1 MLEALVLGVFMTTI
15 DSIGNNTTIIPTTN
29 KKVNFRATANPYEPM
44 DVDTFIKQQKKEQ
57 KKAKVNQGIYY
68 AFLGTLAACS
78 IGGLYYAAKTSGGMA
93 KKTSELKEIWSD
105 LKNAAKIDDLALPK
119 NLQDFTSEFKN
130 CVNNAELLKRRGGK
144 PPKSLLLYGPP
155 GTGKTTFAK
164 AIAKEFPDSRFASLD
179 VTNLGSEFQSVSER
193 NLNNAVDMICKEAKA
208 NPNKKYFVFV
218 DEIDSVMMVD
228 NSMSAKHS
236 NDMLNEFKK
245 CFTEKLGK
253 QDNIITI
260 GATNLPIDV
269 EKGIALGGKKLDR
282 PMLDRFSEK
291 VLVDLPTKEQ
301 IANTIKHYYNQGPD
315 LVTDK
320 LKNSSKELDI
330 ISEFLAKDGR
340 ETSFRKLE
348 AILAQTPRNMPNNE
362 QKVDIKDI
370 VKTIANKQNELNFS
384 NQDFMK
390 LISDLKINPSEL

>member
-29 KKVNFRATANPYEPM
+29 KKVNFRAAANPYEPM

-68 AFLGTLAACS
+68 AFLGTLGASAIAS
-78 IGGLYYAAKTSGGMA
+78 IYYMRKQNKSLE
-93 KKTSELKEIWSD
+93 KPVNELKEIWSD
-105 LKNAAKIDDLALPK
+105 LTKSSKLDDMALPDSLK
-119 NLQDFTSEFKN
+119 KFTSKFKN
-130 CVNNAELLKRRGGK
+130 SVENPDILKARGGR
-144 PPKSLLLYGPP
+144 PTKSLLLYGPP

-164 AIAKEFPDSRFASLD
+164 ALAKEFPDSKFASLD
-179 VTNLGSEFQSVSER
+179 VTSLGSEYQSVSER
-193 NLNNAVDMICKEAKA
+193 NLNKAVDMICQEADKDPA
-208 NPNKKYFVFV
+208 KKFFVFI

-228 NSMSAKHS
+228 NGMGAKHS

-253 QDNIITI
+253 RKNIITI

-301 IANTIKHYYNQGPD
+301 IANSVKYHYRDAN
-315 LVTDK
+315 LVSDK
-320 LKNSSKELDI
+320 LKNGSNELNI
-330 ISEFLAKDGR
+330 ISEFLAKK
-340 ETSFRKLE
+340 EHNTSFRTLDSIYDTTAASIKG
-348 AILAQTPRNMPNNE
+348 QDK
-362 QKVDIKDI
+362 KVDVVDI
-370 VKTIANKQNELNFS
+370 VRTIANKQNELNFD
-384 NQDFMK
+384 NKEFMK

>member
-1 MLEALVLGVFMTTI
+1 MLEALVLGVRMTTI

-68 AFLGTLAACS
+68 AFLGTLGASAIAS
-78 IGGLYYAAKTSGGMA
+78 IYYMRKQNKSLE
-93 KKTSELKEIWSD
+93 KPVNELKEIWSD
-105 LKNAAKIDDLALPK
+105 LTKSSKLDDMALPDSLK
-119 NLQDFTSEFKN
+119 KFTSKFKN
-130 CVNNAELLKRRGGK
+130 SVENPDVLKARGGR
-144 PPKSLLLYGPP
+144 PTKSLLLYGPP

-164 AIAKEFPDSRFASLD
+164 ALAKEFPDSKFASLD
-179 VTNLGSEFQSVSER
+179 VTSLGSEYQSVSER
-193 NLNNAVDMICKEAKA
+193 NLNKAVDMICQEADKDPA
-208 NPNKKYFVFV
+208 KKFFVFI

-228 NSMSAKHS
+228 NGMGAKHS

-253 QDNIITI
+253 RKNIITI

-301 IANTIKHYYNQGPD
+301 IANSVKYHYRDAN
-315 LVTDK
+315 LVSDK
-320 LKNSSKELDI
+320 LKNGSNELNI
-330 ISEFLAKDGR
+330 ISEFLAKK
-340 ETSFRKLE
+340 EHNTSFRTLDSIYDATAASIKG
-348 AILAQTPRNMPNNE
+348 QDK
-362 QKVDIKDI
+362 KVDVVDI
-370 VKTIANKQNELNFS
+370 VRTIANKQNELNFD
-384 NQDFMK
+384 NKEFMK

>member
-15 DSIGNNTTIIPTTN
+15 DSIGNNITIIPTTN

-68 AFLGTLAACS
+68 AFLGTLGASAIAS
-78 IGGLYYAAKTSGGMA
+78 IYYMRKQNKSLE
-93 KKTSELKEIWSD
+93 KPVNELKEIWSD
-105 LKNAAKIDDLALPK
+105 LTKSSKLDDMALPDSLK
-119 NLQDFTSEFKN
+119 KFTSKFKN
-130 CVNNAELLKRRGGK
+130 SVENPDVLKARGGR
-144 PPKSLLLYGPP
+144 PTKSLLLYGPP

-164 AIAKEFPDSRFASLD
+164 ALAKEFPDSKFASLD
-179 VTNLGSEFQSVSER
+179 VTSLGSEYQSVSER
-193 NLNNAVDMICKEAKA
+193 NLNKAVDMICQEADKDPA
-208 NPNKKYFVFV
+208 KKFFVFI

-228 NSMSAKHS
+228 NGMGAKHS

-253 QDNIITI
+253 RKNIITI

-301 IANTIKHYYNQGPD
+301 IANSVKYHYRDAN
-315 LVTDK
+315 LVSDK
-320 LKNSSKELDI
+320 LKNGSNELNI
-330 ISEFLAKDGR
+330 ISEFLAKK
-340 ETSFRKLE
+340 EHNTSFRTLDSIYDATAASIKG
-348 AILAQTPRNMPNNE
+348 QDK
-362 QKVDIKDI
+362 KVDVIDI
-370 VKTIANKQNELNFS
+370 VRTIANKQNELNFD
-384 NQDFMK
+384 NKDFMK

>member
-15 DSIGNNTTIIPTTN
+15 DSIGNNITIIPTTN

-68 AFLGTLAACS
+68 AFLGTLGASAIAS
-78 IGGLYYAAKTSGGMA
+78 IYYMRKQNKSLE
-93 KKTSELKEIWSD
+93 KPVNELKEIWSD
-105 LKNAAKIDDLALPK
+105 LTKSSKLDDMALPDSLK
-119 NLQDFTSEFKN
+119 KFTSKFKN
-130 CVNNAELLKRRGGK
+130 SVENPDILKARGGR
-144 PPKSLLLYGPP
+144 PTKSLLLYGPP

-164 AIAKEFPDSRFASLD
+164 ALAKEFPDSKFASLD
-179 VTNLGSEFQSVSER
+179 VTSLGSEYQSVSER
-193 NLNNAVDMICKEAKA
+193 NLNKAVDMICQEADKDPA
-208 NPNKKYFVFV
+208 KKFFVFI

-228 NSMSAKHS
+228 NGMGAKHS

-253 QDNIITI
+253 RKNIITI

-301 IANTIKHYYNQGPD
+301 IANSVKYHYRDAN
-315 LVTDK
+315 LVSDK
-320 LKNSSKELDI
+320 LKNGSNELNI
-330 ISEFLAKDGR
+330 ISEFLAKK
-340 ETSFRKLE
+340 EHNTSFRTLDSIYDATAASIKG
-348 AILAQTPRNMPNNE
+348 QDK
-362 QKVDIKDI
+362 KVDVVDI
-370 VKTIANKQNELNFS
+370 VRTIANKQNELNFD
-384 NQDFMK
+384 NKDFMK

>member
-1 MLEALVLGVFMTTI
+1 MTTI

-29 KKVNFRATANPYEPM
+29 KKVNFRAAANPYEPM
-44 DVDTFIKQQKKEQ
+44 DVDTFVKQQKKEQ

-68 AFLGTLAACS
+68 AFLGTLGASAIAS
-78 IGGLYYAAKTSGGMA
+78 IYYMRKQNKSLE
-93 KKTSELKEIWSD
+93 KPVNELKEIWSD
-105 LKNAAKIDDLALPK
+105 LTKSSKLDDMALPDSLK
-119 NLQDFTSEFKN
+119 KFTSKFKN
-130 CVNNAELLKRRGGK
+130 SVENPDVLKARGGR
-144 PPKSLLLYGPP
+144 PTKSLLLYGPP

-164 AIAKEFPDSRFASLD
+164 ALAKEFPDSKFASLD
-179 VTNLGSEFQSVSER
+179 VTSLGSEFQSVSER
-193 NLNNAVDMICKEAKA
+193 NLNKAVDMICQEADNDPA
-208 NPNKKYFVFV
+208 KKFFVFI

-228 NSMSAKHS
+228 NGMGAKHS

-253 QDNIITI
+253 RKNIITI

-301 IANTIKHYYNQGPD
+301 ITNAIKYHYKD
-315 LVTDK
+315 SELVSDK
-320 LKNSSKELDI
+320 LRNGSVELDK
-330 ISEFLAKDGR
+330 ISEFLSKK
-340 ETSFRKLE
+340 ECNTSFRTLD
-348 AILAQTPRNMPNNE
+348 AIYDAAAASIKGQDK
-362 QKVDIKDI
+362 KVDVIDI
-370 VKTIANKQNELNFS
+370 VRTIANKQNELNFD
-384 NQDFMK
+384 NKDFMK

>member
-1 MLEALVLGVFMTTI
+1 MTTI
-15 DSIGNNTTIIPTTN
+15 DSIGNNITIIPTTN

-68 AFLGTLAACS
+68 AFLGTLGASAIAS
-78 IGGLYYAAKTSGGMA
+78 IYYMRKQNKSLE
-93 KKTSELKEIWSD
+93 KPVNELKEIWSD
-105 LKNAAKIDDLALPK
+105 LTKSSKLDDMALPDSLK
-119 NLQDFTSEFKN
+119 KFTSKFKN
-130 CVNNAELLKRRGGK
+130 SVENPDILKARGGR
-144 PPKSLLLYGPP
+144 PTKSLLLYGPP

-164 AIAKEFPDSRFASLD
+164 ALAKEFPDSKFASLD
-179 VTNLGSEFQSVSER
+179 VTSLGSEYQSVSER
-193 NLNNAVDMICKEAKA
+193 NLNKAVDMICQEADKDPA
-208 NPNKKYFVFV
+208 KKFFVFI

-228 NSMSAKHS
+228 NGMGAKHS

-253 QDNIITI
+253 RKNIITI

-301 IANTIKHYYNQGPD
+301 IANSVKYHYKDAN
-315 LVTDK
+315 LVSDK
-320 LKNSSKELDI
+320 LKNGSNELNI
-330 ISEFLAKDGR
+330 ISEFLAKK
-340 ETSFRKLE
+340 EHNTSFRTLDSIYDATAASIKG
-348 AILAQTPRNMPNNE
+348 QDK
-362 QKVDIKDI
+362 KVDVVDI
-370 VKTIANKQNELNFS
+370 VRTIANKQNELNFD
-384 NQDFMK
+384 NKEFMK

>member
-1 MLEALVLGVFMTTI
+1 MTTI

-68 AFLGTLAACS
+68 AFLGTLGASAIAS
-78 IGGLYYAAKTSGGMA
+78 IYYMRKQNKSLE
-93 KKTSELKEIWSD
+93 KPVNELKEIWSD
-105 LKNAAKIDDLALPK
+105 LTKSSKLDDMALPDSLK
-119 NLQDFTSEFKN
+119 KFTSKFKN
-130 CVNNAELLKRRGGK
+130 SVENPDILKARGGR
-144 PPKSLLLYGPP
+144 PTKSLLLYGPP

-164 AIAKEFPDSRFASLD
+164 ALAKEFPDSKFASLD
-179 VTNLGSEFQSVSER
+179 VTSLGSEYQSVSER
-193 NLNNAVDMICKEAKA
+193 NLNKAVDMICQEADKDPA
-208 NPNKKYFVFV
+208 KKFFVFI

-228 NSMSAKHS
+228 NGMGAKHS

-253 QDNIITI
+253 RKNIITI

-301 IANTIKHYYNQGPD
+301 ITNAIKYHYKD
-315 LVTDK
+315 SELVSDK
-320 LKNSSKELDI
+320 LRNGSVELDK
-330 ISEFLAKDGR
+330 ISEFLSKK
-340 ETSFRKLE
+340 ECNTSFRTLDSIYDATAASIKG
-348 AILAQTPRNMPNNE
+348 QDK
-362 QKVDIKDI
+362 KVDVVDI
-370 VKTIANKQNELNFS
+370 VRTIANKQNELNFD
-384 NQDFMK
+384 NKEFMK

>member
-1 MLEALVLGVFMTTI
+1 MATI
-15 DSIGNNTTIIPTTN
+15 DSIGNNITIIPTTN

-68 AFLGTLAACS
+68 AFLGTLGASAIAS
-78 IGGLYYAAKTSGGMA
+78 IYYMRKQNKSLE
-93 KKTSELKEIWSD
+93 KPVNELKEIWSD
-105 LKNAAKIDDLALPK
+105 LTKSSKLDDMALPDSLK
-119 NLQDFTSEFKN
+119 KFTSKFKN
-130 CVNNAELLKRRGGK
+130 SVENPDVLKARGGR
-144 PPKSLLLYGPP
+144 PTKSLLLYGPP

-164 AIAKEFPDSRFASLD
+164 ALAKEFPDSKFASLD
-179 VTNLGSEFQSVSER
+179 VTSLGSEYQSVSER
-193 NLNNAVDMICKEAKA
+193 NLNKAVDMICQEADKDPA
-208 NPNKKYFVFV
+208 KKFFVFI

-228 NSMSAKHS
+228 NGMGAKHS

-253 QDNIITI
+253 RKNIITI

-301 IANTIKHYYNQGPD
+301 IANSVKYHYRDAN
-315 LVTDK
+315 LVSDK
-320 LKNSSKELDI
+320 LKNGSNELNI
-330 ISEFLAKDGR
+330 ISEFLAKK
-340 ETSFRKLE
+340 EHNTSFRTLDSIYDATAASIKG
-348 AILAQTPRNMPNNE
+348 QDK
-362 QKVDIKDI
+362 KVDVVDI
-370 VKTIANKQNELNFS
+370 VRTIANKQNELNFD
-384 NQDFMK
+384 NKEFMK